1 MKELNYT
8 QMKKLLIVSGC
19 SFTDG
24 NYISNVHPEMDCS
37 WPKWPELL
45 AKKLDMDCINLGHS
59 GAGNEY
65 IYSSLLEEILKQ
77 KFKHKREIGLVI
89 PAWSQCQ
96 RQDWQELK
104 SFKWRESRYFEHGD
118 IFGWLKKSLRH
129 MISLQEVCNSFNIPI
144 KQCQMINLF
153 DGWINGLTKTDKE
166 IWDNK
171 DDINF
176 IRRLHYPG
184 FNPETDRNACLQIIL
199 DYEPFINVKNF
210 IGWPISRSIG
220 GYNIEEHTIRKNT
233 FKDYDGAKDEEN
245 WEPLIYHTNYNED
258 MLISIYDVH
267 PNAKG
272 HKEISEFI
280 YGQLG

>member
-1 MKELNYT
+1 MS
-8 QMKKLLIVSGC
+8 KLLAGGC
-19 SFTDG
+19 SWTQEKFKTD
-24 NYISNVHPEMDCS
+24 IHPEMDCS

-45 AKKLDMDCINLGHS
+45 AKKLDMECINVARS

-65 IYSSLLEEILKQ
+65 IYSTLLEEILKQ
-77 KFKHKREIGLVI
+77 KFEKKREIGLVI

-104 SFKWRESRYFEHGD
+104 SFKWKESRYFDKGD
-118 IFGWLKKSLRH
+118 IFGWLKKSMRY

-153 DGWINGLTKTDKE
+153 DGWINGLTKTDKQ

-171 DDINF
+171 KNPNF
-176 IRRLHYPG
+176 IRRIHYPG
-184 FNPETDRNACLQIIL
+184 FNPEHDRKGCQQILL
-199 DYEPFINVKNF
+199 DYEQYINVKDF
-210 IGWPISRSIG
+210 IGWPLVYDLG
-220 GYNIEEHTIRKNT
+220 GFNIEEQTIRKGGR
-233 FKDYDGAKDEEN
+233 DYDGADDKEN
-245 WEPLIYHTNYNED
+245 WEPLIYHTNYNRD

-267 PNAKG
+267 PNGKG
-272 HKEISEFI
+272 HQVIAEFM